1 MMKQDSFK
9 SVKVSLTAHKILRSS
24 TKFRRLMKNNGH
36 KIKCFNAENCFV
48 MHKVFKEICS
58 QRKILKF
65 SGNYARDKKGVV
77 EQAIGKFT
85 RFSRA

>member
-1 MMKQDSFK
+1 MKQDSFK
-9 SVKVSLTAHKILRSS
+9 FVKVSLTAREILRSS
-24 TKFRRLMKNNGH
+24 SKFRTLLKNNCH
-36 KIKCFNAENCFV
+36 KIKCFHAKNCFV